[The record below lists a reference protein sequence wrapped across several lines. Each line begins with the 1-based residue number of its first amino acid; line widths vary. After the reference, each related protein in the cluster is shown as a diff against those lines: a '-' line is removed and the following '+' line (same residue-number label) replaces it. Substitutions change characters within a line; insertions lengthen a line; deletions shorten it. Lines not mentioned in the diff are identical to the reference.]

1 MIWSAIWKW
10 LLSLFS
16 KPGRADLKLE
26 RPDFGQTVQFN
37 QAIDNRGGTS

>member
-1 MIWSAIWKW
+1 MIWSAIWRW

-16 KPGRADLKLE
+16 KPGRADLKQE

-37 QAIDNRGGTS
+37 QAIDNRTGTS

>member
-16 KPGRADLKLE
+16 KLGRTDLKQD
-26 RPDFGQTVQFN
+26 RPDFGQTVPFN
-37 QAIDNRGGTS
+37 QAIDNRTGTS